1 MLLGFLHGGYVS
13 YIRLVTTSNLAKG
26 LGALLSPLVATT
38 VLSKGWVWY
47 RFYVS
52 VSHVEIL
59 ADFAVPFGRI
69 RYS

>member
-13 YIRLVTTSNLAKG
+13 CSAWSWLANLVKG

-52 VSHVEIL
+52 LSYVEIL